1 MDTFWFKVLAMP
13 TVIALVTLA
22 SRKWGNVIGGVI
34 AGMPWV
40 GGAIL
45 LFIALEQGEVF
56 AVNAIPGALVGLIC
70 WLGFCSAYM
79 IAGQR
84 FKAFSSLLIGIA
96 AFLLP
101 GSILMNFTPLLPAEV
116 WFVVLL
122 TMIGVTLRFF
132 PKVKG
137 NDIGLSRKIRF
148 DIPLRMIMI
157 TVFVVALTYFAKL
170 LGPTW
175 SGILTPFPVMTAT
188 LAVFVHIGQG
198 MHQVRLTLVGMFT
211 GVVGFATFLVSLVYL
226 IPAFGIGWSFL
237 LALLINVVAALSAK
251 MLFSRLKIV

>member
-1 MDTFWFKVLAMP
+1 MDTFWFKILAMP
-13 TVIALVTLA
+13 TVIALVTMA
-22 SRKWGNVIGGVI
+22 SRKWGNVVGGVI

-45 LFIALEQGEVF
+45 FFIALEQGAVF

-70 WLGFCSAYM
+70 WLSFCSAYM
-79 IAGQR
+79 IAGQH

-101 GSILMNFTPLLPAEV
+101 GCILMNFTPFFPAEV
-116 WFVVLL
+116 WFVILL
-122 TMIGVTLRFF
+122 IMIGITIRYF

-137 NDIGLSRKIRF
+137 DDIGLSRKIKF

-157 TVFVVALTYFAKL
+157 TAFVVALTYFANL

-226 IPAFGIGWSFL
+226 IPAFGIGLAFL
-237 LALLINVVAALSAK
+237 IALVINVVATLMVK
-251 MLFSRLKIV
+251 ILFTRLRLV

>member
-1 MDTFWFKVLAMP
+1 MP
-13 TVIALVTLA
+13 AIIALVTLA

-40 GGAIL
+40 GGSIL
-45 LFIALEQGEVF
+45 LFIALEQGADF
-56 AVNAIPGALVGLIC
+56 ALNAIPGALVGLIC
-70 WLGFCSAYM
+70 WLAFCTAYM
-79 IAGQR
+79 LACQH
-84 FKAFSSLLIGIA
+84 FKAFTSLLIGIA

-101 GSILMNFTPLLPAEV
+101 GSILMKVTPLFKAEV
-116 WFVVLL
+116 WFMVLL
-122 TMIGVTLRFF
+122 IMIGLTLRFF

-137 NDIGLSRKIRF
+137 DDIGLSRKIRF
-148 DIPLRMIMI
+148 DIPLRMVMI
-157 TVFVVALTYFAKL
+157 TAFVVALTYFAKL

-211 GVVGFATFLVSLVYL
+211 GVVGFATFLISLVYL
-226 IPAFGIGWSFL
+226 IPEYDIGQAFAI
-237 LALLINVVAALSAK
+237 ALGINVAATLSAK